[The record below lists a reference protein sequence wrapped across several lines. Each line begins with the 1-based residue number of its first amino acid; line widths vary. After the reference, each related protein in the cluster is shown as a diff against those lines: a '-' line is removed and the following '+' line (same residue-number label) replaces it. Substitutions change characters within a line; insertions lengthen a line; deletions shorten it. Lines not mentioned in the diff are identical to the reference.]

1 MIALSVDGL
10 TQVRF
15 FCLLTLAGCYPQ
27 PLLQLLRSLPP
38 YCSPS
43 LIKFEFTST
52 YLLGWE
58 PISYRNHHSPS
69 HEIKDSQFS
78 FANFGFSSGT
88 KYNSKLVDKL
98 TSLKIRFVLRTRTKQ
113 HVTLATLDLKHVV
126 MLSTVTLALERTC
139 CHAYCDR
146 RCS

>member
-1 MIALSVDGL
+1 MLPSTAAPAL
-10 TQVRF
+10 
-15 FCLLTLAGCYPQ
+15 P
-27 PLLQLLRSLPP
+27 LRSLPP

-126 MLSTVTLALERTC
+126 MLSTVTLARLNE
-139 CHAYCDR
+139 HVVMLIAIEDALKNFLSLCDQYHH
-146 RCS
+146 